1 MESRPYPDPRPDL
14 RRAMA
19 VLAPAGLLAWGLT
32 RGGAAALVFGVGALG
47 AWWTLEL
54 TAWRVKAGA
63 RAASA
68 LVGLGNLALLGAVG
82 YGMMVRYPEQGP
94 ALVSGL
100 LLHVLALF
108 WAAFRS
114 WWIQTRRP
122 S

>member
-1 MESRPYPDPRPDL
+1 
-14 RRAMA
+14 MA
-19 VLAPAGLLAWGLT
+19 VLVGLGLLGWAVGK
-32 RGGAAALVFGVGALG
+32 GGEAALVFGVGALA

-54 TAWRVKAGA
+54 TAWRVKAGP

-68 LVGLGNLALLGAVG
+68 LVGLGNLALLGGLG
-82 YGMMVRYPEQGP
+82 YGMMVRYPEQGQP
-94 ALVSGL
+94 LVSGL

>member
-1 MESRPYPDPRPDL
+1 
-14 RRAMA
+14 MA
-19 VLAPAGLLAWGLT
+19 LLVALGLLGWGWA
-32 RGGAAALVFGVGALG
+32 RGGEGAFVFALG
-47 AWWTLEL
+47 ALAAGWTLEL

-68 LVGLGNLALLGAVG
+68 LVGLGNLALLGALG
-82 YGMMVRYPEQGP
+82 YGIMVRYPEQGP